1 MNAGQTRTN
10 SQAEAGA
17 AQGDVAARRLQRPAA
32 GPRRVDAQRL
42 RARPALLGPL
52 FRPRLEVGAQAVEQL
67 RGRCAPEQEGRV
79 LRPHEPLVDRVGEQ
93 APEPLP
99 VSLDVEHA
107 HGLGVNA
114 ELGPGEHL
122 ERLFEGAEPAR
133 QRDEPIGERGHGR
146 LALVHAPDD
155 AQLVEPRVGELGRGE
170 RPGDDADHLATAAKH
185 RVGEDAHE
193 ADRAAAV
200 HEAEAAL
207 DQLNAERA
215 RRRRVRGACA
225 LRRAAEHAE
234 ALHSDAANSAVSVPV

>member
-1 MNAGQTRTN
+1 MLGTQ
-10 SQAEAGA
+10 EA
-17 AQGDVAARRLQRPAA
+17 
-32 GPRRVDAQRL
+32 
-42 RARPALLGPL
+42 
-52 FRPRLEVGAQAVEQL
+52 
-67 RGRCAPEQEGRV
+67 
-79 LRPHEPLVDRVGEQ
+79 LVDRVTE
-93 APEPLP
+93 EP
-99 VSLDVEHA
+99 VDRIVIAADVQESHR
-107 HGLGVNA
+107 LGVNA

-155 AQLVEPRVGELGRGE
+155 AQLVEPRVRELGRGE
-170 RPGDDADHLATAAKH
+170 RPGDDADHLATAAQH